1 MAELIA
7 RIAISYLVVTGIGV
21 LLSRSFYEPMVTGNA
36 NADPIN
42 ICFRG

>member
-1 MAELIA
+1 VTELIA
-7 RIAISYLVVTGIGV
+7 RIASSYLVVTGIGV
-21 LLSRSFYEPMVTGNA
+21 LLSRSFYEPMVTA